1 MKKSHKP
8 GLWLAVIL
16 LSFLPMLFVSY
27 AMAEPTQQDAE
38 VLKVREGIN
47 KILKSGNIS
56 SITPAEVSGLYEVMV
71 GPQLF
76 YVSADGKYLLSG
88 KLFDLDSREDLTS
101 PKVSRAKAQAIEAV
115 GEDNMVIFA
124 PEKFQHT
131 VTIFTDI
138 DCGYCQKLHSEIDD
152 YNELGIRVRYL
163 MFPRAGIGSDSYD
176 KAVTVLCAD
185 DRKDAMTRSKAGEK
199 LAKKECENPVNNHW
213 NLGQLL
219 GVNGTPAVFL
229 ESGDMLPGYMP
240 AKRMNTILE
249 EMKKLETSQSAKK

>member
-1 MKKSHKP
+1 
-8 GLWLAVIL
+8 
-16 LSFLPMLFVSY
+16 MLFVSY
-27 AMAEPTQQDAE
+27 AMAESTQQDAE

-152 YNELGIRVRYL
+152 YNELGI
-163 MFPRAGIGSDSYD
+163 
-176 KAVTVLCAD
+176 
-185 DRKDAMTRSKAGEK
+185 
-199 LAKKECENPVNNHW
+199 
-213 NLGQLL
+213 
-219 GVNGTPAVFL
+219 
-229 ESGDMLPGYMP
+229 
-240 AKRMNTILE
+240 
-249 EMKKLETSQSAKK
+249 